1 MADDRSSCRDA
12 QSNIMHNLGNPE
24 EERKKQGDRSGIGSQ
39 TRLVTNKGTWLL
51 HCSAAVLEGF
61 SPETHTL

>member
-24 EERKKQGDRSGIGSQ
+24 EERKKQGDRVARNPENMTHRINKAGLHRSSQ
-39 TRLVTNKGTWLL
+39 G
-51 HCSAAVLEGF
+51 
-61 SPETHTL
+61 